1 MADVLASL
9 AVLAVMV
16 GISVACLLA
25 ARWLAR
31 SDSHDDAVSRVARR
45 RAGGRRDDARARGL
59 D

>member
-1 MADVLASL
+1 MGDVLASL
-9 AVLAVMV
+9 GVLAVMV

-31 SDSHDDAVSRVARR
+31 SESHDHAASRAARR
-45 RAGGRRDDARARGL
+45 HAVGRRDDARARGL